1 MAEREFTVEF
11 RGITFA
17 VVVDYHEGDK
27 AMWHLV
33 SAKPEDDD
41 ADFLGFLQADNHT
54 SAEFDR
60 GCDLNMREWAGT
72 GADDAMDVVHA
83 KIDKGVLW

>member
-11 RGITFA
+11 RGIRFA
-17 VVVDYHEGDK
+17 VTVEYDPDDK
-27 AMWHLV
+27 AMWHHV

-54 SAEFDR
+54 NAEFDR
-60 GCDLNMREWAGT
+60 ECDMNMREWAGT
-72 GADDAMDVVHA
+72 GYDDVMDA
-83 KIDKGVLW
+83 LEGR